1 MVANSFG
8 YHFLAKHNKS
18 LSISFNN
25 SEGNMT
31 RTGFNLVVNHCFN
44 FMTMPVTVTVIKS
57 SSTPQA
63 PCSATIYARGSMSA
77 IFNFI
82 DYQNEE

>member
-25 SEGNMT
+25 SEGSNI
-31 RTGFNLVVNHCFN
+31 RTGFNLVVNQSFN

-57 SSTPQA
+57 SSTTQTA
-63 PCSATIYARGSMSA
+63 GSATIYARGSMSA

-82 DYQNEE
+82 D

>member
-25 SEGNMT
+25 SEGNLT
-31 RTGFNLVVNHCFN
+31 RNGVNLVVNHSFN

-57 SSTPQA
+57 STTPQT
-63 PCSATIYARGSMSA
+63 PCSGTIYARGSMSA

-82 DYQNEE
+82 D